1 MPPDQDILETEQRLG
16 FFVRILIEILKY
28 ENSKNS
34 KQMPEIEL
42 YRNTEQDILETE
54 KKLIWFLV
62 RQHLTLQLWPKY

>member
-42 YRNTEQDILETE
+42 YRNTEQEILETE
-54 KKLIWFLV
+54 KNWYDF
-62 RQHLTLQLWPKY
+62 